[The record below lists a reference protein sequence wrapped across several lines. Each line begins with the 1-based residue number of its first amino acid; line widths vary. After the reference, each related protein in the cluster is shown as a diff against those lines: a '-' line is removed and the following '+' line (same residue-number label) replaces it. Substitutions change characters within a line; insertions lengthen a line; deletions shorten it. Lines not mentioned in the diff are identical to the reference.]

1 MQYYRLGETL
11 EPLEALMPEEKSILA
26 VLRPEELNKAP
37 LPAGLVPPQWAK
49 EPREN
54 QYCWL
59 HIGQGELTGQVR
71 IPQRSAAA
79 GKKFTFALA
88 GENLLLVD
96 HNGYAAECLKLLTAP
111 PTGHPRTADE
121 LLAELLTLQ
130 IHDDL
135 PELQDLESRLTAL
148 EQSVL
153 ADDTE
158 KFIHKMSAI
167 RRELNRE
174 SRFYAQLG
182 DFAETLQEEAG
193 ELLGHRAQRRIGYF
207 SRRVATLRGETQ
219 LLREY
224 ATQISGEYQA
234 QVDILQN
241 RVMKLLTIVTTIFL
255 PLSLMVGWYGM
266 NFDMPE
272 LSWEYGYPAIIAAA
286 VLVVLALV
294 RYFRR
299 KKWL

>member
-11 EPLEALMPEEKSILA
+11 EPLDSLPPEETHILA
-26 VLRPEELNKAP
+26 VLRPEELHSAP
-37 LPAGLVPPQWAK
+37 LPAGLTPPQPA
-49 EPREN
+49 EEGRDN
-54 QYCWL
+54 QYCRL
-59 HIGQGELTGQVR
+59 HIGQGALSGQLR
-71 IPQRSAAA
+71 LPQRAAQS
-79 GKKFTFALA
+79 GKCFAFALA
-88 GENLLLVD
+88 GNSLLLVD
-96 HNGYAAECLKLLTAP
+96 HNGFASECIGRLTLP
-111 PTGHPRTADE
+111 VGHPLSADE
-121 LLAELLTLQ
+121 LLAELLTVL
-130 IHDDL
+130 IRDDL
-135 PELQDLESRLTAL
+135 SALQELETRLSAL

-153 ADDTE
+153 SEDTDR
-158 KFIHKMSAI
+158 FIHKMSAI

-174 SRFYAQLG
+174 NRFYAQLG
-182 DFAETLQEEAG
+182 DFSETMQEDAG

-207 SRRVATLRGETQ
+207 SRRVETLGRETQ
-219 LLREY
+219 MLREY

-255 PLSLMVGWYGM
+255 PLSLIVGWYGM

-272 LSWEYGYPAIIAAA
+272 LGWRYGYPLIILVA
-286 VLVVLALV
+286 VAVVLLLV

>member
-1 MQYYRLGETL
+1 MQYYRLGEAL
-11 EPLEALMPEEKSILA
+11 EPLENLSPEETHLLA
-26 VLRPEELNKAP
+26 VLRPEELHSAP
-37 LPAGLVPPQWAK
+37 LPAGLPLPVTAE

-54 QYCWL
+54 QYCRL
-59 HIGQGELTGQVR
+59 HIGQGALSGQLR
-71 IPQRSAAA
+71 LPPRSSQSCRRLS
-79 GKKFTFALA
+79 FSLA
-88 GENLLLVD
+88 GEALLLID
-96 HNGYAAECLKLLTAP
+96 YDGFADECIGRLTLP
-111 PTGHPRTADE
+111 VGHPLSADE
-121 LLAELLTLQ
+121 LLAELLTVL
-130 IHDDL
+130 IRDDL
-135 PELQDLESRLTAL
+135 SALQELETRLSAL

-153 ADDTE
+153 SEDTDR
-158 KFIHKMSAI
+158 FIHKMSAI

-174 SRFYAQLG
+174 NRFYAQLG
-182 DFAETLQEEAG
+182 DFSETMQEDAG

-207 SRRVATLRGETQ
+207 SRRVETLGRETQ
-219 LLREY
+219 MLREY

-255 PLSLMVGWYGM
+255 PLSLIVGWYGM

-272 LSWEYGYPAIIAAA
+272 LGWRYGYPLIILVA
-286 VLVVLALV
+286 VAVVLLLV

>member
-37 LPAGLVPPQWAK
+37 LPVGLVPPQWAK

-59 HIGQGELTGQVR
+59 HIGQGELTGQVS

-135 PELQDLESRLTAL
+135 PELQELESRLTAL

>member
-11 EPLEALMPEEKSILA
+11 EPLDSLPPEETHILA
-26 VLRPEELNKAP
+26 VLRPEELHSAP
-37 LPAGLVPPQWAK
+37 LPAGLPPPQPAA
-49 EPREN
+49 EGRDN
-54 QYCWL
+54 QYCRL
-59 HIGQGELTGQVR
+59 HIGQGASSGQLR
-71 IPQRSAAA
+71 LPQRAAQS
-79 GKKFTFALA
+79 GKCFAFALA
-88 GENLLLVD
+88 GNSLLLVD
-96 HNGYAAECLKLLTAP
+96 HNGFASECIGRLTLP
-111 PTGHPRTADE
+111 VGHPLSADE
-121 LLAELLTLQ
+121 LLAELFTVL

-135 PELQDLESRLTAL
+135 SALQELETRLTTL
-148 EQSVL
+148 EQAVL
-153 ADDTE
+153 AEDTE

-174 SRFYAQLG
+174 NRFYTQLG
-182 DFAETLQEEAG
+182 DFAETLQEDAD

-207 SRRVATLRGETQ
+207 SRRADTLARETQ
-219 LLREY
+219 MLREY

-255 PLSLMVGWYGM
+255 PLSLIVGWYGM

-272 LSWEYGYPAIIAAA
+272 LGWRYGYPVIILVA
-286 VLVVLALV
+286 VVVVLLLV

>member
-49 EPREN
+49 ETREN

-135 PELQDLESRLTAL
+135 PELQELESRLTAL
-148 EQSVL
+148 EQGVL

>member
-11 EPLEALMPEEKSILA
+11 EPLDSLPPEETHILA
-26 VLRPEELNKAP
+26 VLRPEELHSAP
-37 LPAGLVPPQWAK
+37 LPAGLTPPQPV
-49 EPREN
+49 EEGRDN
-54 QYCWL
+54 QYCRL
-59 HIGQGELTGQVR
+59 HIGQGALSGQLR
-71 IPQRSAAA
+71 LPQRAAQS
-79 GKKFTFALA
+79 GKCFAFVLA
-88 GENLLLVD
+88 GNSLLLVD
-96 HNGYAAECLKLLTAP
+96 HNGFASECIGRLTLP
-111 PTGHPRTADE
+111 VGHPLSADE
-121 LLAELLTLQ
+121 LLAELFTVL

-135 PELQDLESRLTAL
+135 SALQELESRLTTL
-148 EQSVL
+148 EQAVL
-153 ADDTE
+153 AEDTE

-174 SRFYAQLG
+174 NRFYTQLG
-182 DFAETLQEEAG
+182 DFAETLQEDAG

-207 SRRVATLRGETQ
+207 SRRADTLARETQ
-219 LLREY
+219 MLREY

-255 PLSLMVGWYGM
+255 PLSLIVGWYGM

-272 LSWEYGYPAIIAAA
+272 LGWRYGYPVIILVA
-286 VLVVLALV
+286 VAVVLLLV

>member
-11 EPLEALMPEEKSILA
+11 EPLDSLPPEETHILA
-26 VLRPEELNKAP
+26 VLRPEELHSAP
-37 LPAGLVPPQWAK
+37 LPAGLTPPQPA
-49 EPREN
+49 EEGRDN
-54 QYCWL
+54 QYCRL
-59 HIGQGELTGQVR
+59 HIGQGALSGQLR
-71 IPQRSAAA
+71 LPQRAAQS
-79 GKKFTFALA
+79 GKCFAFALA
-88 GENLLLVD
+88 GNSLLLVD
-96 HNGYAAECLKLLTAP
+96 HNGFASECIGRLTLP
-111 PTGHPRTADE
+111 VGHPLSADE
-121 LLAELLTLQ
+121 LLAELFTVL

-135 PELQDLESRLTAL
+135 SALQELESRLTAL
-148 EQSVL
+148 EQAVL
-153 ADDTE
+153 AEDTE

-174 SRFYAQLG
+174 NRFYAQLG
-182 DFAETLQEEAG
+182 DFSETMQEDAG

-207 SRRVATLRGETQ
+207 SRRVETLGRETQ
-219 LLREY
+219 MLREY

-255 PLSLMVGWYGM
+255 PLSLIVGWYGM

-272 LSWEYGYPAIIAAA
+272 LGWRYGYPVIILVA
-286 VLVVLALV
+286 VVVVLLLV